1 MGKFIL
7 VAMTSDPY
15 VLSML
20 VMPAQTNH
28 LGVLHGGHMLSW
40 MDMAAWVVAA
50 RTVEADQRIM
60 FKAVNDCVWA
70 ASLHAGEVCNVTA
83 RVTALGTTSIT
94 VELDATGED
103 PVQKKTWSV
112 CRARFTMVAVGADGR
127 PEPIRRS
134 SLDS

>member
-1 MGKFIL
+1 MP
-7 VAMTSDPY
+7 ADSY
-15 VLSML
+15 VLSTL

-50 RTVEADQRIM
+50 RTVEPDQRVM
-60 FKAVNDCVWA
+60 FKAVNECVWS
-70 ASLHAGEVCNVTA
+70 ASLHAGEVCNVEA
-83 RVTALGTTSIT
+83 RLAALGTTSLTIQMT
-94 VELDATGED
+94 ATAED
-103 PVQKKTWSV
+103 PVKKTTWPV
-112 CRARFTMVAVGADGR
+112 CQARFTMVAVGADGR